1 MACLVTAE
9 FTCKEGLGK
18 QTLEDL
24 RAMMPDTRKK
34 GGVIDVVVHVNQD
47 NPDRIFLVEHWE
59 DRATHEA
66 YVAWR
71 AETGDLEKMGK
82 TLAGPPKIGYW
93 DITDA

>member
-9 FTCKEGLGK
+9 FTCKVGLGK

-24 RAMMPDTRKK
+24 REMLPSTRARD
-34 GGVIDVVVHVNQD
+34 GFIDLAAHVNQD

-59 DRATHEA
+59 NRAAHEA
-66 YVAWR
+66 YLAWR
-71 AETGDLEKMGK
+71 LETGDHEKMGE